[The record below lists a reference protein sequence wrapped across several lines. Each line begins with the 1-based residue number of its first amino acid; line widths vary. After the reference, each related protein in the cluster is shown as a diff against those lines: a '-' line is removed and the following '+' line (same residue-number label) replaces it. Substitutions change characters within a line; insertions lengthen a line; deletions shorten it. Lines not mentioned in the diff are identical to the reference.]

1 MAKIGVS
8 TVNIVIQCSI
18 NFNDSTESVDRI
30 TVITNDASL
39 ITASLVA
46 GILQGVQLQVLQEGV
61 EIVEGDVTTSDED
74 KCDND

>member
-61 EIVEGDVTTSDED
+61 EIVEGDATTSDED